1 MTATSPRAPAVAI
14 VGAESTGKTDLAA
27 ALAARL
33 QARGLQVAVVDE
45 VLRGWCERAGRT
57 PRPDEQMAIAAEQAR
72 RTDAARARPGTDL
85 VVTDTTPLMTAVY
98 SDLLFDDPSLY
109 LFALA
114 HQRGYAAT
122 LLTGLDLPWVADG
135 LQRDGPQVR
144 EPVDGRVR
152 AALQGARLPYQLV
165 YGQGDARVLNALDA
179 IDSIAGGRR
188 QTPAAATFPSKMQP
202 AAHWRCEGCGD
213 PACER
218 RLFTALRDRG
228 TAG

>member
-1 MTATSPRAPAVAI
+1 MTTPAVPAPAVAI

-27 ALAARL
+27 ALAERL
-33 QARGLQVAVVDE
+33 RARGLRVAVVDE
-45 VLRGWCERAGRT
+45 VLRGWCVREGRT

-98 SDLLFDDPSLY
+98 SELLFDDLTLY
-109 LFALA
+109 PFALE

-122 LLTGLDLPWVADG
+122 LLTGLDLPWIADG

-144 EPVDGRVR
+144 QPVDARVR
-152 AALQGARLPYQLV
+152 AALQQARLPYQVV
-165 YGQGDARVLNALDA
+165 YGHGDARVLHALDA
-179 IDSIAGGRR
+179 IDFIADGRR
-188 QTPAAATFPSKMQP
+188 RMPATAPFSSKTGP
-202 AAHWRCEGCGD
+202 AGTWRCEGCGD

-218 RLFTALRDRG
+218 RLFRALQDRDLG
-228 TAG
+228 G